1 MFQWTSKKSDVPVV
15 GTILTGIFTAFVAF
29 VMTLEAL
36 ADAISIGTLMAFSL
50 VCAGVMVLRYTGGK
64 GPRSYIPVMLVIVF
78 MCTTFISAMMFTHS
92 NNLKSIP
99 LVALSSIFG
108 FVSLVVFIA
117 LCFMKSHNIPVSFK
131 CPLVPFVPC
140 MGIAINSYMLAGLKA
155 AAWYRLVGWLFIGM
169 TIYVLYGIW
178 NSKMRTYR
186 GVGGMKREKLNIEAS
201 TVHVQKQFGHSGDKY
216 E

>member
-1 MFQWTSKKSDVPVV
+1 MV
-15 GTILTGIFTAFVAF
+15 GTILTGIFTAIVAF

-50 VCAGVMVLRYTGGK
+50 VCAGVMVLRYTGGGK
-64 GPRSYIPVMLVIVF
+64 GLQSYIPIMLVIMF
-78 MCTTFISAMMFTHS
+78 MCTTFISAMLFTHS
-92 NNLKSIP
+92 DNLKSIP

-108 FVSLVVFIA
+108 FISLVVFIG
-117 LCFMKSHNIPVSFK
+117 LCFMKSHNIPESFK

-155 AAWYRLVGWLFIGM
+155 AAWYRLAGWLFIGM

-186 GVGGMKREKLNIEAS
+186 GIGGMKRKRLNIEAS
-201 TVHVQKQFGHSGDKY
+201 SVHVQEHIIQSGDKY